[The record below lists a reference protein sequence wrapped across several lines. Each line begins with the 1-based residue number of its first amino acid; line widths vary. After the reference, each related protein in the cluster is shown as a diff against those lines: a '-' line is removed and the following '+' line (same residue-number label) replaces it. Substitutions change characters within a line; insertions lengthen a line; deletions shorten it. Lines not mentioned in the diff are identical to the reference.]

1 MITTKPEYLYI
12 HIPFCKS
19 ICGYCDFTHTVY
31 QKDNVDA
38 YLHAIKQ
45 ELVYKQVNP
54 HLKTIYIGGGT
65 PTSLSS
71 CQLDTLLSLLD
82 MYQSN
87 VQEYT
92 IEINPETLDEEKA
105 DIIKRHGINRVSI
118 GVETTNDD
126 LLKLMNRKH
135 SFQDV
140 QHCVS
145 LLKERD
151 IHNISIDI
159 MYSLPTQTIEML
171 ETTIQDVLSLQPTHL
186 SLYSLTIEENTL
198 FHKKGY
204 QHLDDEV
211 EADMYEY
218 IHQRLETNLF
228 HQYEVSNYCL
238 HGYESIHNSAYWN
251 YEDFYGVGCGSSGKE
266 NHRRYDHTKKLKEYI
281 SHPIQ
286 TIDIPL
292 SKEDEMFEMVMMGI
306 RFIKG
311 MNIKLFEDRFHT
323 SFLEVYGDK
332 IQPLFQQGLVEIKDG
347 HFKCTSKGYEIMN
360 TILVE
365 LM

>member
-19 ICGYCDFTHTVY
+19 ICGYCDFAHTVY

-38 YLHAIKQ
+38 YLHALQKEIKD
-45 ELVYKQVNP
+45 KQINP

-65 PTSLSS
+65 PTSLSYH
-71 CQLDTLLSLLD
+71 QLDSLLTILD
-82 MYQSN
+82 SYRSD

-92 IEINPETLDEEKA
+92 IEINPETLDEEKV
-105 DIIKRHGINRVSI
+105 DILKRHGVNRVSI
-118 GVETTNDD
+118 GVQTTNEN
-126 LLKLMNRKH
+126 LLLLMNRKH
-135 SFQDV
+135 TFQDV

-145 LLKERD
+145 LLKKSD
-151 IHNISIDI
+151 INNISIDI
-159 MYSLPTQTIEML
+159 MYSLPTQTMEML
-171 ETTIQDVLSLQPTHL
+171 DSTIQDVLSLQPTHL

-204 QHLDDEV
+204 QHLDDEI

-218 IHQRLETNLF
+218 IHQRLENNHF
-228 HQYEVSNYCL
+228 YQYEVSNYCL
-238 HGYESIHNSAYWN
+238 KGYESIHNSAYWN
-251 YEDFYGVGCGSSGKE
+251 YEDFYGIGCGSSGKE
-266 NHRRYDHTKKLKEYI
+266 NHIRYDHTKFLKEYI
-281 SHPIQ
+281 SDPNKVDEIQ
-286 TIDIPL
+286 L

-323 SFLEVYGDK
+323 SFLEVYGNK
-332 IQPLFQQGLVEIKDG
+332 IQPLFQQGYIEIKDG
-347 HFKCTSKGYEIMN
+347 YFKCTSKGYEIMN